1 MRRSLK
7 YSTYKSLWIK
17 SIYRGIDGGGC
28 NDENDGLL
36 AVGVANPFEFGPDED
51 ELLDVATDSAD
62 AAEVDADDMAD
73 AAEDA
78 ADDADVAVLD
88 AT

>member
-1 MRRSLK
+1 
-7 YSTYKSLWIK
+7 
-17 SIYRGIDGGGC
+17 
-28 NDENDGLL
+28 
-36 AVGVANPFEFGPDED
+36 VANPFEFGPDED

-88 AT
+88 LLPH